1 MSILLLPLSTSKHH
15 WKLLVLIQWGCCK
28 IMWKQIVGSEFLIVV
43 GKDFC
48 AKRESGEVGQY
59 IIFFIKLKLIYRT
72 QILTLSFRRQN
83 VHTNQ
88 TCAYKWTVIHY
99 RIQLNYVVD
108 MFLSKGRTKN
118 AFDSP
123 LRKPPT
129 LEPDFIISNYSESSD
144 NCSFDDGTDD
154 DTHDDRLWY

>member
-1 MSILLLPLSTSKHH
+1 METNHGVWIPYSCGKRFLCKKRIWGSWSIH
-15 WKLLVLIQWGCCK
+15 
-28 IMWKQIVGSEFLIVV
+28 
-43 GKDFC
+43 
-48 AKRESGEVGQY
+48 Y
-59 IIFFIKLKLIYRT
+59 FFIKLKLIYRT

-108 MFLSKGRTKN
+108 MFLSKGRTKK

-154 DTHDDRLWY
+154 DTHDERLWY

>member
-1 MSILLLPLSTSKHH
+1 METNHGVWIPYSCGKRFLCKKRIWGSWSIH
-15 WKLLVLIQWGCCK
+15 
-28 IMWKQIVGSEFLIVV
+28 
-43 GKDFC
+43 
-48 AKRESGEVGQY
+48 Y
-59 IIFFIKLKLIYRT
+59 FFIKLKLIYRT
-72 QILTLSFRRQN
+72 QILTISFRRQN

-88 TCAYKWTVIHY
+88 TCAYKWTVTHY

-108 MFLSKGRTKN
+108 MFLSKGRTKK

-154 DTHDDRLWY
+154 DTHDERLWY